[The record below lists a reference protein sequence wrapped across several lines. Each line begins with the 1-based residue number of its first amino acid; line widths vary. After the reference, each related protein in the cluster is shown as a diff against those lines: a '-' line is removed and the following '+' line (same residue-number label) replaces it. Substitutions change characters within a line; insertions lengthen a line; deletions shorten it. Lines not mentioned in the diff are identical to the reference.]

1 MSKQKGNHTA
11 ALKKYKDYILDLV
24 EVNHLHYPYHLINLK
39 NKLLQEK
46 YHLSFPRSY
55 SVMIQTLLEVGWIVD
70 VGDYFRSDKA
80 KFYNLSLQFIIDN
93 GLMLSFD
100 RPYISYY
107 DSYDNNI
114 IITIKSNKNKN
125 TQIEIQE
132 KTMAK
137 IQFGR
142 VSKSVFDEYDEEM
155 IKLGLFSKY
164 PQLWYYTQLARN
176 FKVESDWFKYK
187 FEPNIDA
194 KARKIGIRATTRFM
208 SMPTKKNHP
217 EIVDKPLRE
226 DYLDSFYGKDNWV
239 EYDIKGSVPRISR
252 LTKLGIVEDLN
263 HDPYADMYKQWF
275 NENDDEGWTE
285 DKRKMMKTI
294 FMHLFFDRSV
304 SEVIHHLN
312 YVYDTDRF
320 SSMKTELYELKELT
334 DEYCGKNDNTE
345 VFLHESCIYM
355 DVYKELLSRGIHCI
369 QVYDAFYMAKG
380 DLPSDIDSIVYRC
393 MREYVGKWCH

>member
-1 MSKQKGNHTA
+1 MNKGNQ
-11 ALKKYKDYILDLV
+11 KKTVEKYRQYILELC
-24 EVNHLHYPYHLINLK
+24 EAHGLHYPYHKINLK
-39 NKLLQEK
+39 DKQLQEK
-46 YHLSFPRSY
+46 YSIATPYGYTYFKNKC
-55 SVMIQTLLEVGWIVD
+55 LELNWIVD
-70 VGDYFRSDKA
+70 VGDYFNSCKA
-80 KFYNLSLQFIIDN
+80 KYYNLSTQFIIDN
-93 GLMLSFD
+93 GLMLSFNK
-100 RPYISYY
+100 PYFSYIS
-107 DSYDNNI
+107 SYDNNM
-114 IITIKSNKNKN
+114 IITIKSNKSSI
-125 TQIEIQE
+125 TDTVQQQIKE

-164 PQLWYYTQLARN
+164 PQLWYYTQIARN
-176 FKVESDWFKYK
+176 FITDSDWFKYK

-208 SMPTKKNHP
+208 SMPTRKNHP
-217 EIVDKPLRE
+217 EIVDRPLRE

-304 SEVIHHLN
+304 AEVIHHLN

-334 DEYCGKNDNTE
+334 DQYCGKNDNTE

-369 QVYDAFYMAKG
+369 QVYDAFYMAKE
-380 DLPSDIDSIVYRC
+380 DLPSDIDNIVYGC
-393 MREYVGKWCH
+393 MREYVGKWC